1 MSRPT
6 SSRMSSLLGLLSAL
20 AIIAAVN
27 PASARPIQND
37 DNGTWTDAYEDNF
50 GVDLERTTNV
60 LHSAAS
66 RLMQVERPPST
77 PNAPNVYVTQAI
89 TPASFSSWGR
99 VDVRYSAA
107 RSQDVSIEALG
118 SSGATYGPFTL
129 GPSNDPAFTSSADLS
144 AIPATETFLRLRVT
158 LNPSAVAG
166 VTIDPTIQRLR
177 LTWAP
182 KTLVRLTYAG
192 ETASCS
198 NAGIAYQL
206 QVSVS
211 FVEARDLVVWAPL
224 PTSSGNP
231 FGTDDRLLFESA
243 NNNGQFHPYGA
254 APLVIGNTTVPPGS
268 VYWQLG
274 ARASGS
280 TFILRYTARA
290 PQGTLDGTLYTGL
303 AQAAPSNGP
312 GAATA
317 PITTRIASSAQ
328 PFIRKSSTSTYPV
341 SGRTYAIAGSTIGMQ
356 IVVGN
361 FDFGTSFSTC
371 AESYHDVVVF
381 DDLTPWL
388 NPNGARFFK
397 DPPGIH
403 DISSGGAYHPGP
415 DPLCVSGVGP
425 TCTGGVF
432 VPPRSVYWDLGTL
445 TVADRRT
452 LTYKLTL
459 ETTSTDVPPGPL
471 VNGQAVTATATV
483 ASGFKGTSRTS
494 AHEVV
499 IGLDRSPA
507 GAYGV
512 GEWPSITGGADDF
525 INRTLNYG
533 NPNTYA
539 YGIANVGIPAL
550 LDNWIIAKV
559 PANTTYQSAF
569 APAGL
574 GITTYW
580 NTTGENNADNAPPD
594 FNATTGTPGPS
605 WTTIAPLIPGTTR
618 WVAWKIPRIAS
629 RFFPEEGIPSLVIT
643 QLSIVVNQPADQC
656 PRITLRAPGN
666 FYRYFV
672 DPVGPGP
679 NEPAGGFAALD
690 IEPTEVV
697 PLTPN
702 LSQIQ
707 VGGTATVLAA
717 GDITYNVNIPNRQPA
732 GGATDSAFDV
742 EAVLTLP
749 VATINGVQ
757 NPLDLVFLDAPN
769 AEVDYSELPTRVTL
783 RYPVLAP
790 FANASATVRVKVPQG
805 VRSGSGFTL
814 SARVNGFDDVCGE
827 TVGQSS
833 FTTTI
838 RVDPNF
844 VTDKRAALS
853 IVSQGTLLDYTV
865 RYENIGDGVSTNTFI
880 LDPVPPST
888 TFVSARRPAGGGT
901 VYFSRALP
909 PNLPASLRDAT
920 AAGFAITPALVTSSG
935 LFSPGIVNGNTVTS
949 PFGAETRW
957 VAFEVD
963 DRSFNPPILGSR
975 IPGEAAF
982 TVRVNQGVPSGTT
995 LSNEA
1000 AIVSTELLSAVRR
1013 PALSVVSGNPS
1024 LFVER
1029 TCDPVAAVG
1038 ELVTWSVAY
1047 TNDSANPGTTVV
1059 LSETLPPELELV
1071 SETHTWTPPT
1081 PYVAPVPA
1089 TVALPTLTWRPTTA
1103 IGGPLQSLEGGRIT
1117 VTARVRPGV
1126 ASGTVLTLNGLATT
1140 QNMNV
1145 NQPLTLITSCEVRV
1159 ANPELS
1165 LTKSVNIADPLI
1177 GELVTYTVRVQNVGI
1192 RRAAGVALEDVL
1204 PAGLTFVA
1212 GSARV
1217 ITAGYTLGQP
1227 AVSGQTLR
1235 WNLANNNALTSP
1247 AGLGDLGGAGVLPP
1261 SSPVVTIVYSA
1272 RVANNAAQ
1280 GVQLENCATVS
1291 TVTAQDGLLPDR
1303 GCASVKV
1310 PRPDPYIEKRAP
1322 ALVDAGGRLS
1332 YTITYGNRSRQA
1344 SGPVYFVDRL
1354 WDNPSPVAD
1363 GAPDLT
1369 YLSHTAAGG
1378 EQVFFS
1384 SAPIGQA
1391 MPAFNPA
1398 NPGAGGWATTPASL
1412 PGPVTHIAVVPGVL
1426 PGLFGP
1432 RSVFLDVIV
1441 SSPAGIEPQPNT
1453 TITNTVSLIVDGDD
1467 DNPINNTATVTT
1479 KTPGIDI
1486 ALDVDCDPAG
1496 AFPGVLPGGEIR
1508 YRLRLTNVGS
1518 VPAYG
1523 LKVAS
1528 PIPQTLVFGSD
1539 SAGPV
1544 QVFDQ
1549 AGEVA
1554 RLVDENEEPLLTAV
1568 SWTKEGTTYVVG
1580 STGAEAYRRIGLL
1593 PGHSVTLEL
1602 ILRTNGELTNN
1613 TQVGLA
1619 ATATTDYIVS
1629 WQPTDPT
1636 EENVDNNGSR
1646 CDTVVFRAD
1655 PMVTKSASQ
1664 VVDADFGVGAAA
1676 SPSDPVEVGGRVRFE
1691 IGYDN
1696 LGDFSASEVVIDDT
1710 LPVGASFVAGSF
1722 SGLPDGA
1729 TVLYDDGSGTYGLT
1743 PVGVDPRVRQV
1754 RVTWEDNPMRAPSNA
1769 TFSQSGAATFV
1780 NGTFDGTRIVDE
1792 QVRPGGRRTGPVPS
1806 YLSPIFPGPDEGRI
1820 VQWGRVLVDF
1830 ALDTSEEAPMPTVS
1844 VIDPSTGDV
1853 VPGYESRLVDEAG
1866 ALDLS
1871 GIDADAYPYLQLR
1884 AELRGG
1890 GLTCDST
1897 DPTVTR
1903 LDSATPY
1910 LQTGRV
1916 LSYNGDRVLVGQL
1929 ETGLATTA
1937 ISWVE
1942 NQDGT
1947 FVANELP
1954 VTYQDRESNEAGG
1967 TFATPDGTVVLHET
1981 IGANYRLD
1989 RYDSETRG
1997 LVVFAPGSTTPIFI
2011 RDPNTGPDTALRE
2024 YDIRAAVDGLL
2035 AGRAYAP
2042 SDRSYNEM
2050 SQPIAVRR
2058 SGDTWTVVDLP
2069 MPASLDVATAH
2080 QIGQGGVIFG
2090 TCRTTSGYERACVW
2104 DRVGEGWAEPV
2115 LFTPPENTTST
2126 SEILAVLEGTA
2137 TAYGWMSYSGADSQ
2151 PTVFYKSGGAWTHS
2165 RLDAGGFMLEVNR
2178 FNESRMVLQR
2188 DHFFVRTSPSAR
2200 FDAAYVI
2207 RRGGAAVHG
2216 LEVVV
2221 LEGATA
2227 STFVYAA
2234 SGDGVLVGQEG
2245 GTGFLWSPAADGSY
2259 PAANRVIAAP
2269 EFPGSIVMNV
2279 NSWGLATGVVYVPP
2293 AECVSND
2300 GSGCY
2305 DAVRCSCNS
2314 DFDCAGWWRSDV
2326 QTRCFQNTCHV
2337 AEQVAFT
2344 PTGEGWSTV
2353 RLQNAAWPRDEEA
2366 WHLGGSTILEQ
2377 RFPPIVT
2384 ESGAIIGV
2392 NERKHMVGE
2401 CARWDD
2407 NTNWTPVYWRPSEA
2421 VNGVAQRH
2429 DIPVPMTQ
2437 QARVWAA
2444 NSQGQLVGSSIDF
2457 TREKVATL
2465 WSPDAGGFTPTAL
2478 PQPPLDLP
2486 FDFYEARDIDDEGR
2500 IVMLT
2505 SDLGVPQPD
2514 GTRVNYD
2521 PVGFVY
2527 IPDGDGGYEFR
2538 PLPDSEYIDH
2548 LVFAAGGIVLGTY
2561 DWNPDYHRPTDGPP
2575 TWDVAWL
2582 PDANGFYTYF
2592 DSFGLR
2598 GVSRD
2603 GVVFGT
2609 ASGAEGQVPG
2619 LLFADPDA
2627 DNGAGIVELDMLG
2640 GLGGEV
2646 TAMNGDGLAIGNV
2659 TQEGGANHAFAWTRV
2674 GDTWTATDL
2683 GPGEA
2688 YLVAADGRIGGN
2700 DQNGQATIWV
2710 PNGSLT
2716 WARVVLPQG
2725 PAAEALR
2732 LEGWLFELG
2741 IYLAKQSRVLWD
2753 GDDQT
2758 FTRVEL
2764 PTIDGRVVYAQS
2776 GLVAGNETILAG
2788 TLIEPVEGTEGRTRL
2803 VVWRKNQGGAWQVYD
2818 VTPTG
2823 YENGAVIPYWPTPRG
2838 DGTTLF
2844 AVAGEPG
2851 FERESNPRPE
2861 DYDSYKWAKR
2871 LVVSHDPQ
2879 SPSGVVVSV
2888 LDLPTGRGRTELEVA
2903 ADVPGLTLIG
2913 QQGRQGFAG
2922 VLGCQIGGSVALEG
2936 WQVIYRTDRQPSFSF
2951 EMQIADY
2958 CQTTLR
2964 NEVSIATSTPEITE
2978 SNNTASAEIG
2988 IQTTDVGVVARVSQ
3002 ASAAVGDAL
3011 TWTFDVTNAGPYT
3024 ARDVRLV
3031 TSAIAGTTATAQTF
3045 VIGAMAPNT
3054 TRTFTVNGTVTE
3066 AGSGVALVAN
3076 ANVTTSSIDCGDGND
3091 GSSVSTITGNFPN
3104 AYVTLTAPPSATVG
3118 QPFDLTVS
3126 YGNNGNAPSTEVG
3139 VQVAL
3144 PPFLTLVSGATSFTP
3159 AGGTLTPGQTVT
3171 ETIRVVANGC
3181 ADIGLTGS
3189 STATIT
3195 SGADINAADNRASS
3209 QVAVLAPPAALAL
3222 TLTPDRAELEPGD
3235 VVTFVARLD
3244 NTGTSSLAD
3253 VALSLQATGL
3263 TPLPN
3268 STDGDLSWT
3277 FPTLSPGAPLS
3288 VSFAALV
3295 GPTGG
3300 SVSGTVSAPSACPV
3314 TAPAVAVTARAPG
3327 LFLVRTTDRLNACE
3341 NELVTVELLVSNT
3354 GATALGN
3361 ISISEILPAGS
3372 AYVSGSI
3379 AGPGANATNAANGT
3393 LGWTLP
3399 GLLPGAGLTLTY
3411 QVRLGATSTFGEASA
3426 TSGNTTARSARTALS
3441 RSCATLAVMKDWD
3454 AGCALSGEVFDVVLM
3469 ATNTSSFAAEGAVLS
3484 DFVGASLEVVDAGG
3498 GVVENGVIRFALGQL
3513 GANQVATRTFRARF
3527 LASSP
3532 GDITMNLAALSSTDG
3547 RAVVSG
3553 SVAGVLLSCSD
3564 NNACTEDT
3572 CAPALGCVFPPVA
3585 DGSLCSDGNACTQED
3600 SCVAGACRGTD
3611 PVVCTALSQCHVA
3624 GTCNPVSGA
3633 CDNPVATAGTPCDDG
3648 SACTLEDACQ
3658 AGSCVGA
3665 TPPQCDDGNDC
3676 TADSCDE
3683 ERGCINVTT
3692 GADGTPCDDGNLC
3705 SDTSEC
3711 QAGQC
3716 QPTRFIAC
3724 DDGNACTVD
3733 ACDPTLGCVTTPGQD
3748 GVACDDR
3755 NACTSDD
3762 SCGAGE
3768 CRGTPKVCED
3778 RGECFSAGVCNP
3790 TTATCEYEVL
3800 PGEVG
3805 APLSLIDLGTLGGE
3819 DSAAMAL
3826 DEGTVVGWAETAS
3839 GARHAFAWRDG
3850 QLTDLTPLA
3859 SDATALSVRGQ
3870 VVLGAMTV
3878 QGQTSAF
3885 RHDGTTLSSL
3895 FPVAA
3900 IPNAARPTLY
3910 GPTAGGHVAGLG
3922 LDQGT
3927 PTVYLAPSG
3936 QAALA
3941 IALPEAANNPVVT
3954 GLAEVGGAPV
3964 VVGYF
3969 TNAGSPRSFRYSVAG
3984 GLTLSDGPSRI
3995 LGIDPGGSGDV
4006 VGAEGEPPIAFYRS
4020 ANVTSSIGLLCDG
4033 PDCGATSEA
4042 LFVRDGVVL
4051 GLADGPDGEDR
4062 AFLWTASTGLLDLST
4077 LGGESSAPVALATM
4091 GRAIGISDTSWG
4103 ASHATLWTTDD
4114 APVALDLGALGY
4126 RSSTPVGI
4134 NDRGQVAGTYID
4146 RSGRSRAFF
4155 WDETYGFVPLGALG
4169 GDDSQAMAIGTD
4181 GRVAGAAE
4189 TATAQRAFVTTE
4201 PRSTCLVCEVDTEPP
4216 QIACPLITA
4225 PFECV
4230 GGGAD
4235 LVLGRPSVFD
4245 ACAEPVAVTD
4255 DRPERFPLGVT
4266 PVTFVATDTADNS
4279 ATCGV
4284 QVVVTDTLA
4293 PELTCPEPVV
4303 VTALEGFCGASVTL
4317 EPTVSDRCDT
4327 ENELT
4332 VLGPIGENSYAV
4344 GVTPVS
4350 FTVVD
4355 RAGNRATCETTV
4367 TVVDPV
4373 PLSLVCDDVI
4383 EVDAPADVCGYPE
4396 AVTALLTGRCIA
4408 PVEVESSSASYPL
4421 GETRVTFSTDTPDGP
4436 LTCESLLVVSDVTP
4450 PTIDCNLPAELSRAN
4465 VPGVLTPTASDACTA
4480 SIALSELVC
4489 ETADGTAADCD
4500 VAIVGERVE
4509 VRFVPG
4515 DARRLAFVAT
4525 ATDPSGN
4532 TSRETC
4538 ELTANVPGD
4547 RDLDGILDP
4556 DDNCPDIYNPDQ
4568 ADTDE
4573 DTIGDLCDPDFSGI
4587 IATGSGGCSGGAPLA
4602 PLAPLAWTLSL
4613 LVLAFVRGGLRRRQR

>member
-1 MSRPT
+1 MSRPIST
-6 SSRMSSLLGLLSAL
+6 RVSIAFWLASAV
-20 AIIAAVN
+20 AIAAMTS
-27 PASARPIQND
+27 PAFARPIQSD

-60 LHSAAS
+60 VHSAAS
-66 RLMQVERPPST
+66 RLMRVERPPST

-89 TPASFSSWGR
+89 TPASFSAWGR

-107 RSQDVSIEALG
+107 RSQDVSIEAIG
-118 SSGATYGPFTL
+118 SSGTTYGPFAL

-158 LNPSAVAG
+158 LTPSEVAG

-177 LTWAP
+177 LSWAP
-182 KTLVRLTYAG
+182 KTLVRLTYQA
-192 ETASCS
+192 EPTRCS
-198 NAGIAYQL
+198 NSGIAYQL

-303 AQAAPSNGP
+303 SQAAPSNGP
-312 GAATA
+312 GASTA
-317 PITTRIASSAQ
+317 PVTTRIQSAAA

-341 SGRTYAIAGSTIGMQ
+341 AGRTYAIAGTTIGMSLT
-356 IVVGN
+356 VGN

-371 AESYHDVVVF
+371 AESYHDVVVY
-381 DDLTPWL
+381 DDVTPWL
-388 NPNGARFFK
+388 NPNGARYIE

-403 DISSGGAYHPGP
+403 DISAGGAFHPGP

-425 TCTGGVF
+425 TCTGGVI

-445 TVADRRT
+445 AVADRRT

-459 ETTSTDVPPGPL
+459 ETTNTDDPPGPL
-471 VNGQAVTATATV
+471 VNGQAVTATATL
-483 ASGFKGTSRTS
+483 ASGFKGTPRSS

-512 GEWPSITGGADDF
+512 GEWPSITGGVDDF

-539 YGIANVGIPAL
+539 YGISNVGIPAL

-594 FNATTGTPGPS
+594 FNATTGTPGPT
-605 WTTIAPLIPGTTR
+605 WTTSAPLLPGTTR

-629 RFFPEEGIPSLVIT
+629 RYFPEEGIPSLVIT
-643 QLSIVVNQPADQC
+643 QLSVVVNQPADQC

-679 NEPAGGFAALD
+679 NEPAGGFVMTD
-690 IEPTEVV
+690 TEPTEVV

-702 LSQIQ
+702 LSQLQ
-707 VGGTATVLAA
+707 VSGTATVLAA
-717 GDITYNVNIPNRQPA
+717 GDITFNVNIPNRQPA
-732 GGATDSAFDV
+732 GGATDAAFDV

-749 VATINGVQ
+749 TATINGVQ
-757 NPLDLVFLDAPN
+757 APLDFVFLDAPN
-769 AEVDYSELPTRVTL
+769 AEVDYSELPERVTL

-790 FANASATVRVKVPQG
+790 FTNASATVRVNVPQG

-814 SARVNGFDDVCGE
+814 SARVNGFDDVCGPS
-827 TVGQSS
+827 TGQSN

-888 TFVSARRPAGGGT
+888 TFVSARRPMGGGT

-909 PNLPASLRDAT
+909 PSLPASLRDAT
-920 AAGFAITPALVTSSG
+920 AAGFAITPSLVTSSG
-935 LFSPGIVNGNTVTS
+935 LFSPGIVNGDTVTS

-975 IPGEAAF
+975 VPGEVRF
-982 TVRVNQGVPSGTT
+982 TVRVDQGVASGTT

-1029 TCDPVAAVG
+1029 TCDAVAAVG
-1038 ELVTWSVAY
+1038 ELVTWSIAY
-1047 TNDSANPGTTVV
+1047 TNDSANPGTTVS

-1126 ASGTVLTLNGLATT
+1126 PSGTVLTLSGLATT

-1145 NQPLTLITSCEVRV
+1145 NQPLTLITSCEVKV

-1165 LTKSVNIADPLI
+1165 LTKSVNIADPLL
-1177 GELVTYTVRVQNVGI
+1177 GETVTYTVRVQNVGI

-1204 PAGLTFVA
+1204 PAGLTYVA

-1217 ITAGYTLGQP
+1217 ITAGYAIGQP
-1227 AVSGQTLR
+1227 TISNRTLN

-1247 AGLGDLGGAGVLPP
+1247 DGAGVLPP
-1261 SSPVVTIVYSA
+1261 SSPVVTLVYSA
-1272 RVANNAAQ
+1272 RVANDAAQ
-1280 GVQLENCATVS
+1280 GVNLENCAQVS
-1291 TVTAQDGLLPDR
+1291 TITAQDGLLPDR

-1354 WDNPSPVAD
+1354 WDNPSPAPD

-1384 SAPIGQA
+1384 SASIGQA
-1391 MPAFNPA
+1391 MPAFDPGNPA
-1398 NPGAGGWATTPASL
+1398 AGGWATSPASL
-1412 PGPVTHIAVVPGVL
+1412 PGPVTHVAVVPGPL

-1441 SSPAGIEPQPNT
+1441 ASPAGTEPQPNT
-1453 TITNTVSLIVDGDD
+1453 TITNTVSLVVNGDD
-1467 DNPINNTATVTT
+1467 DNPINNTATVIT

-1486 ALDVDCDPAG
+1486 ALDVSCDPAG

-1508 YRLRLTNVGS
+1508 YRLTLTNVGS

-1539 SAGPV
+1539 SAGTIEA
-1544 QVFDQ
+1544 FDQ
-1549 AGEVA
+1549 AGEPS
-1554 RLVDENEEPLLTAV
+1554 RLVDENEEPLLTSV
-1568 SWTKEGTTYVVG
+1568 SWTKEGTSYVIG
-1580 STGAEAYRRIGLL
+1580 PTNAGAYRRIGLL
-1593 PGHSVTLEL
+1593 PGHSVRLDL
-1602 ILRTNGELTNN
+1602 ILRTASELSNN
-1613 TQVGLA
+1613 TPVGLA
-1619 ATATTDYIVS
+1619 ATATTDYIFS

-1636 EENVDNNGSR
+1636 EENLDNNGSR

-1664 VVDADFGVGAAA
+1664 VVDADFGAGAV

-1696 LGDFSASEVVIDDT
+1696 LGDFTASEVVIDDN

-1729 TVLYDDGSGTYGLT
+1729 TVLYDDGSGTYALS
-1743 PVGVDPRVRQV
+1743 PVGVDPRVRQL

-1769 TFSQSGAATFV
+1769 TFSQSGAATFAS
-1780 NGTFDGTRIVDE
+1780 GTFDGTRIVDE

-1820 VQWGRVLVDF
+1820 VAWGRVLVDF
-1830 ALDTSEEAPMPTVS
+1830 ALDTSDDAPMPTVS
-1844 VIDPSTGDV
+1844 VIDPSTGEV
-1853 VPGYESRLVDEAG
+1853 VPGYASRLVDEAG

-1890 GLTCDST
+1890 GLTCDSS

-1916 LSYNGDRVLVGQL
+1916 LSTNGDRVFVGQL

-1942 NQDGT
+1942 NEDGT
-1947 FVANELP
+1947 FDARELP
-1954 VTYQDRESNEAGG
+1954 VSYQDRESNEAGG
-1967 TFATPDGTVVLHET
+1967 TFATPDGTLVLHET
-1981 IGANYRLD
+1981 VGANYRLN

-1997 LVVFAPGSTTPIFI
+1997 VVVFAPGSDTPIFV
-2011 RDPNTGPDTALRE
+2011 RAPNTGPDTALRV

-2042 SDRSYNEM
+2042 TTRSFNQVA
-2050 SQPIAVRR
+2050 QPIAVRR
-2058 SGDTWTVVDLP
+2058 SGDSWSVVDLP
-2069 MPASLDVATAH
+2069 MGASLDRATAH
-2080 QIGQGGVIFG
+2080 HIGQGGVLFG

-2104 DRVGEGWAEPV
+2104 DRNGEGWAEPV
-2115 LFTPPENTTST
+2115 VFTPPENTTSN
-2126 SEILAVLEGTA
+2126 SEVLSVLEGTA
-2137 TAYGWMSYSGADSQ
+2137 TAFGWMTYADNTRQ
-2151 PTVFYKSGGAWTHS
+2151 PTVFYKNQGTWTHS
-2165 RLDAGGFMLEVNR
+2165 RLDAAGFMLQVNP
-2178 FNESRMVLQR
+2178 FDESLTALQR
-2188 DHFFVRTSPSAR
+2188 DHFFVRTAPSAR
-2200 FDAAYVI
+2200 FDAAYLI
-2207 RRGGAAVHG
+2207 RRGGVAAHG

-2221 LEGATA
+2221 LQGATI

-2234 SGDGVLVGQEG
+2234 SGDGVLVGREG
-2245 GTGFLWSPAADGSY
+2245 NAGFFWPPDVEGNYL
-2259 PAANRVIAAP
+2259 AANRVVAAP
-2269 EFPGSIVMNV
+2269 EFPGSMVMNV
-2279 NSWGLATGVVYVPP
+2279 NSWGLATGVVFVPP
-2293 AECVSND
+2293 EVCAPSNASCL
-2300 GSGCY
+2300 G
-2305 DAVRCSCNS
+2305 VLPCSCFS
-2314 DFDCAGWWRSDV
+2314 DWDCETSEGGPRA
-2326 QTRCFQNTCHV
+2326 RCLNNTCHIG
-2337 AEQVAFT
+2337 EQVAFT

-2353 RLQNAAWPRDEEA
+2353 RLQDAEWPRDDEA
-2366 WHLGGSTILEQ
+2366 WSLDGETVLDQ

-2392 NERKHMVGE
+2392 NERQHMVGE

-2407 NTNWTPVYWRPSEA
+2407 NTNWTPVYWRPSDA
-2421 VNGVAQRH
+2421 QGGVAPRQ
-2429 DIPVPMTQ
+2429 DMPVPTTH

-2444 NSQGQLVGSSIDF
+2444 NTQGQLVGSSTDF

-2478 PQPPLDLP
+2478 PKPPLEHP
-2486 FDFYEARDIDDEGR
+2486 FDFYEARDIDDDGR
-2500 IVMLT
+2500 VVMLT
-2505 SDLGVPQPD
+2505 SDMRVYAND
-2514 GTRVNYD
+2514 GSSTDYD

-2527 IPDGDGGYEFR
+2527 LPDGDGGYEYR

-2548 LVFAAGGIVLGTY
+2548 LVFAAGGVVLGTY

-2575 TWDVAWL
+2575 EWDVAWL

-2592 DSFGLR
+2592 DNFGLY
-2598 GVSRD
+2598 GVSSD
-2603 GVVFGT
+2603 GIVFGT
-2609 ASGAEGQVPG
+2609 ANGANGSAPG
-2619 LLFADPDA
+2619 LLFADPAA
-2627 DNGAGIVELDMLG
+2627 DNGAAIVELDMLG
-2640 GLGGEV
+2640 GIGGEV
-2646 TAMNGDGLAIGNV
+2646 RAMNGDGLAIGTV
-2659 TQEGGANHAFAWTRV
+2659 TQESGATHAFSWTRV
-2674 GDTWTATDL
+2674 GDAWTATDL
-2683 GPGEA
+2683 GPGDA
-2688 YLVAADGRIGGN
+2688 YLVANDGRIGGN
-2700 DQNGQATIWV
+2700 DNNGQATIWV

-2725 PAAEALR
+2725 PTPEALR

-2741 IYLAKQSRVLWD
+2741 IYLAKQSRILWD
-2753 GDDQT
+2753 GAGQT

-2764 PTIDGRVVYAQS
+2764 PTIDGRVAFAQS
-2776 GLVAGNETILAG
+2776 GLVAANETILAG

-2803 VVWRKNQGGAWQVYD
+2803 VVWRKNQGGTWQVFD

-2823 YENGAVIPYWPTPRG
+2823 YENGAVIPWWPTPRG

-2844 AVAGEPG
+2844 ALAGEPG
-2851 FERESNPRPE
+2851 FERETNPRPE
-2861 DYDSYKWAKR
+2861 DYDSTKWAKR

-2879 SPSGVVVSV
+2879 SPSGVVVSA
-2888 LDLPTGRGRTELEVA
+2888 LDLPVGRGRTELEVA

-2922 VLGCQIGGSVALEG
+2922 VLGCQIGGSVALNG

-2951 EMQIADY
+2951 EMEIADY

-2964 NEVSIATSTPEITE
+2964 NEVSIATSTPEITG

-2988 IQTTDVGVVARVSQ
+2988 IQTTDVAVTARVSQ
-3002 ASAAVGDAL
+3002 ASAAVGDPL
-3011 TWTFDVTNAGPYT
+3011 TWTFEVTNAGPYT
-3024 ARDVRLV
+3024 AREVRLV
-3031 TSAIAGTTATAQTF
+3031 TSPIAGTTATAQTF
-3045 VIGAMAPNT
+3045 VVGTLAPNT
-3054 TRTFTVNGTVTE
+3054 TRSYTVNGTVTE

-3076 ANVTTSSIDCGDGND
+3076 ASVTTASIDCGDGND
-3091 GSSVSTITGNFPN
+3091 SASTSTITGNFPN
-3104 AYVTLTAPPSATVG
+3104 AYVTVTAPPSATVG
-3118 QPFDLTVS
+3118 VPFDLTVT
-3126 YGNNGNAPSTEVG
+3126 YGNDGNAPSTDVG
-3139 VQVAL
+3139 VQVTL
-3144 PPFLTLVSGATSFTP
+3144 PPFLTLVTGATSYAP
-3159 AGGTLTPGQTVT
+3159 PGGTLTPGQTVT
-3171 ETIRVVANGC
+3171 ETLRVVANGC
-3181 ADIGLTGS
+3181 GDIGLSGAVL
-3189 STATIT
+3189 ATIT
-3195 SGADINAADNRASS
+3195 SASDISASDNRASAP
-3209 QVAVLAPPAALAL
+3209 VAVTAPPAALAL
-3222 TLTPDRAELEPGD
+3222 TLTPDRSELEPGE
-3235 VVTFVARLD
+3235 VVTFVARVD
-3244 NTGTSSLAD
+3244 NTGASSLAG
-3253 VALSLQATGL
+3253 VALTLQATGL
-3263 TPLPN
+3263 TLLPN
-3268 STDGDLSWT
+3268 STDGDLLWT
-3277 FPTLSPGAPLS
+3277 FPTLAPGAPAS
-3288 VSFAALV
+3288 VSFAAVV

-3300 SVSGTVSAPSACPV
+3300 SVSGSVTAPTACPV

-3327 LFLVRTTDRLNACE
+3327 LFLVRTTDRLNACT

-3354 GATALGN
+3354 GTTALGN
-3361 ISISEILPAGS
+3361 ISISETLPAGS
-3372 AYVSGSI
+3372 SYVAGSI
-3379 AGPGANATNAANGT
+3379 TGPGANATNADTTGSLA
-3393 LGWTLP
+3393 WTLP
-3399 GLLPGAGLTLTY
+3399 GLQPGAGLTLSY
-3411 QVRLGATSTFGEASA
+3411 QVRLGASSTFGEASA
-3426 TSGNTTARSARTALS
+3426 TSANTSARSARTSLA
-3441 RSCATLAVMKDWD
+3441 RSCSTLAVLKDWD
-3454 AGCALSGEVFDVVLM
+3454 AGCALSGEVFDVTLA
-3469 ATNTSSFAAEGAVLS
+3469 ATNTSPFAAEGAVLS
-3484 DFVGASLEVVDAGG
+3484 DFIGASLEVVDAGG

-3513 GANQVATRTFRARF
+3513 GGNQVATRTFRARF
-3527 LASSP
+3527 LATNP
-3532 GDITMNLAALSSTDG
+3532 GDITMNLAALTSTDG

-3553 SVAGVLLSCSD
+3553 SVAGVLLSCTD

-3572 CAPALGCVFPPVA
+3572 CAPQLGCIFPPVA
-3585 DGSLCSDGNACTQED
+3585 DGSMCSDGNACTQED
-3600 SCVAGACRGTD
+3600 ACVAGQCRGSD
-3611 PVVCTALSQCHVA
+3611 PVVCTALSQCHVV
-3624 GTCNPVSGA
+3624 GTCNPTTGV
-3633 CDNPVATAGTPCDDG
+3633 CDNPVASAGTPCDDG

-3658 AGSCVGA
+3658 AGACVGA
-3665 TPPQCDDGNDC
+3665 TPPQCNDGNDC

-3683 ERGCINVTT
+3683 ELGCVNVAA

-3705 SDTSEC
+3705 SDASEC

-3716 QPTRFIAC
+3716 QPLRFIAC

-3733 ACDPTLGCVTTPGQD
+3733 ACDPALGCVASPGED

-3755 NACTSDD
+3755 NACTSEDR
-3762 SCGAGE
+3762 CGAGE
-3768 CRGTPKVCED
+3768 CRGTPKLCED

-3805 APLSLIDLGTLGGE
+3805 APLSLIDLGTLGGD

-3826 DEGTVVGWAETAS
+3826 DGGTVVGWAETAS

-3859 SDATALSVRGQ
+3859 SDASALAVSGQ

-3878 QGQTSAF
+3878 QGQTTAF
-3885 RHDGTTLSSL
+3885 RHDGATLESL
-3895 FPVAA
+3895 FALA
-3900 IPNAARPTLY
+3900 SIPSTARPTLF

-3922 LDQGT
+3922 LSQG
-3927 PTVYLAPSG
+3927 APAVFFAPRG
-3936 QAALA
+3936 QAATP
-3941 IALPEAANNPVVT
+3941 IALPEGASAPVVT

-3969 TNAGSPRSFRYSVAG
+3969 SSAGAARSFRYSVAG
-3984 GLTLSDGPSRI
+3984 GLTVSDGPSRI
-3995 LGIDPGGSGDV
+3995 LGIDPSGSGDV
-4006 VGAEGEPPIAFYRS
+4006 VGADGEPPVAFYRS
-4020 ANVTSSIGLLCDG
+4020 ANVTTSIGLLCDG
-4033 PDCGATSEA
+4033 ANCGTSSEA

-4051 GLADGPDGEDR
+4051 GLADPPDGADR
-4062 AFLWTASTGLLDLST
+4062 AFLWTASTGLIDLST
-4077 LGGESSAPVALATM
+4077 LGGESSAPVALAAM

-4103 ASHATLWTTDD
+4103 ASHATLWTTED
-4114 APVALDLGALGY
+4114 APLGLDLGALGY

-4134 NDRGQVAGTYID
+4134 NDRGQVAGTYVD
-4146 RSGRSRAFF
+4146 QSGRSRAFF
-4155 WDETYGFVPLGALG
+4155 WDETYGFQPLGALG
-4169 GDDSQAMAIGTD
+4169 GDDSQAFAIGSD
-4181 GRVAGAAE
+4181 GRVAGVAD
-4189 TATAQRAFVTTE
+4189 TATAQRAFVSTE
-4201 PRSTCLVCEVDTEPP
+4201 PRTTCLVCEVDTEPP
-4216 QIACPLITA
+4216 SIACPLITA
-4225 PFECV
+4225 PFECT

-4266 PVTFVATDTADNS
+4266 PVTFTATDTAANS
-4279 ATCGV
+4279 ATCSV
-4284 QVVVTDTLA
+4284 QVVVADTLPPA
-4293 PELTCPEPVV
+4293 LTCPEPVV
-4303 VTALEGFCGASVTL
+4303 VDAIEGFCGASVTL
-4317 EPTVSDRCDT
+4317 TPTVSDRCDT
-4327 ENELT
+4327 ENDLT
-4332 VLGPIGENSYAV
+4332 ILGPTGENSYAV

-4355 RAGNRATCETTV
+4355 RAGNRSTCETTV

-4396 AVTALLTGRCIA
+4396 AVSALLTGRCIA
-4408 PVEVESSSASYPL
+4408 PIEVQSSSASYPL

-4436 LTCESLLVVSDVTP
+4436 LTCESLLIVSDVTP
-4450 PTIDCNLPAELSRAN
+4450 PVIDCNLPAELSRAN
-4465 VPGVLTPTASDACTA
+4465 VPGVIAPTASDACTA
-4480 SIALSELVC
+4480 TISLSELSC
-4489 ETADGTAADCD
+4489 ETADGEPADCD
-4500 VAIVGERVE
+4500 VAIVGDRVE
-4509 VRFVPG
+4509 VRFVSG
-4515 DARRLAFVAT
+4515 EARRLAFVAT

-4532 TSRETC
+4532 TAQETC

-4547 RDLDGILDP
+4547 RDLDGVLDP

-4568 ADTDE
+4568 ADTDQ
-4573 DTIGDLCDPDFSGI
+4573 DLIGDLCDPDFSGI
-4587 IATGSGGCSGGAPLA
+4587 IATGSGGCSGGTPLA
-4602 PLAPLAWTLSL
+4602 PFGLGL
-4613 LVLAFVRGGLRRRQR
+4613 LVLALARLRRRSH